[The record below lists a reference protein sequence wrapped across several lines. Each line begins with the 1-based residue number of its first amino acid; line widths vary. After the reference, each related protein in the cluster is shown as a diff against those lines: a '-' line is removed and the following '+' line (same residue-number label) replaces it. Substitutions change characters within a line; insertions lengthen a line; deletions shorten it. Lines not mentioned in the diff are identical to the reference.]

1 MPSYGLKPLN
11 SDPDRKIPAFSVCDI
26 ESTKWINF
34 LVIGLA
40 WKKYDEEDQV
50 TEKKYL
56 YFTNMGE
63 FCEYVFT
70 DEHPHE
76 TVFAH
81 FGGKFDFSFALKEYF
96 LMSDKYKIG
105 LIIPRGSGMLCFEV
119 STFTTEDVIPTW
131 CNAEKDVFGKRADGK
146 YLIRDRTITFRDS
159 SAMMPFGLASLTENF
174 GVEHVKMEIDYDA
187 ITKVDD
193 ELLKYLEY
201 DCWGLYE
208 VIATYFRWPMIKEAG
223 AAMTVASQALRVF
236 RTFMRDEI
244 ASLTPNV
251 DEFVRSSYFG
261 GRTEIFKPFFQQVNE
276 TSLLKSYDVNS
287 LYPAV
292 MRDFD
297 FPGGFKFET
306 QFYLEHE
313 MGFYDVEV
321 TVPDMYVPPLGV
333 RYEGMENRL
342 IFPIG
347 TFRGVWSTHDL
358 NYAMTVGCTI
368 NKVYKGMIFHNI
380 GPIFKHYINHLYDM
394 RKKSEKGSVNDIL
407 CKLLMNSSYGRF
419 GLNLTREQLLIDQ
432 GQDGLEP
439 VMDIPLNQDGSRIIR
454 ISKQIVELENSFSN
468 VAIAAWVTSAAR
480 VWMHKLIMEAPED
493 MYYMDTDSLKT
504 THDYPRNDS
513 DLGKLKL
520 EYKSKLACYVLP
532 KTYLEDTLSPIFK
545 IFDEKGKTKK
555 MKDAEGNVIL
565 DQYGKPRELLS
576 SKKIVMKGFDKRK
589 ISKFNDEDFMSALEG
604 DMRRL
609 KTMNPEK
616 FAPLRSAIKKNEF
629 LHLLAESPRQI
640 RTRYNKRRIVKRE
653 YAQIW
658 DTEPLHI
665 ENGVVTNLDKDILKK
680 WKAPT
685 EEDLCA
691 AERSAFS
698 GQ

>member
-1 MPSYGLKPLN
+1 MPSYSLKPLKA
-11 SDPDRKIPAFSVCDI
+11 DPDRKVPGFAVCDI
-26 ESTKWINF
+26 ESSRWINF

-40 WKKYDEEDQV
+40 WKKYDDNDEVE
-50 TEKKYL
+50 EKKYL
-56 YFTNMGE
+56 YFTNMAE
-63 FCEYVFT
+63 FCEYVF
-70 DEHPHE
+70 EKEQPHD
-76 TVFAH
+76 TIFAH

-96 LMSDKYKIG
+96 FMSDKYHIG
-105 LIIPRGSGMLCFEV
+105 TIIPRGSGMLCFEV
-119 STFTTEDVIPTW
+119 STFTIEDEIPGW
-131 CNAEKDVFGKRADGK
+131 CNSDRDILGKRADGK
-146 YLIRDRTITFRDS
+146 YIIKDRTITFRDS
-159 SAMMPFGLASLTENF
+159 SAMMPFSLGSLTENF
-174 GVEHVKMEIDYDA
+174 GVEHKKKEIDYDA

-193 ELLKYLEY
+193 ELLEYLEY

-208 VIATYFRWPMIKEAG
+208 VIATYFRWEMIKEAG
-223 AAMTVASQALRVF
+223 PAMTVASQALRVF

-244 ASLTPNV
+244 PSLQPNI

-306 QFYLEHE
+306 QFYLENQ

-321 TVPDMYVPPLGV
+321 TVPDMYVPPLGM
-333 RYEGMENRL
+333 RYAGMENRL
-342 IFPIG
+342 IFPTG
-347 TFRGVWSTHDL
+347 TFRGVWSTLDL
-358 NYAMTVGCTI
+358 NYAMSVGCTI

-380 GPIFKHYINHLYDM
+380 GPIFRNYVNHLYDM
-394 RKKSEKGSVNDIL
+394 RKRSEKGSVNDIL
-407 CKLLMNSSYGRF
+407 CKLLMNSTYGRF
-419 GLNLTREQLLIDQ
+419 GLNLTREQLVIDQ
-432 GQDGLEP
+432 GQVGLEP
-439 VMDIPLNQDGSRIIR
+439 VMDVPLDLEGKRIIR
-454 ISKQIVELENSFSN
+454 IAKHEVVLDNSFSN

-480 VWMHKLIMEAPED
+480 VWMHKLIMEAPND

-504 THDYPRNDS
+504 THTYPRNDA

-520 EYKSKLACYVLP
+520 EYKSKLACYILP

-545 IFDEKGKTKK
+545 VFDSSGKPKK
-555 MKDAEGNVIL
+555 MRDEEGNVIL
-565 DQYGKPRELLS
+565 DSKGKPRELLS

-609 KTMNPEK
+609 RTMNPEK

-629 LHLLAESPRQI
+629 LHLLKESPRQI
-640 RTRYNKRRIVKRE
+640 RTRYNKRKVVKRD

-665 ENGVVTNLDKDILKK
+665 ENGVVTNLDMDILKK
-680 WKAPT
+680 WKRL
-685 EEDLCA
+685 ELEDMQDV
-691 AERSAFS
+691 EREAF
-698 GQ
+698 G